1 MGISPLLPT
10 PWVLT
15 HMGATLGTRSSR
27 SDVAETTHEIANAL
41 SDIQSLEPQEETRV
55 RMQTLSL
62 VIIDM
67 FEAHLAARSKDR
79 R

>member
-1 MGISPLLPT
+1 
-10 PWVLT
+10 
-15 HMGATLGTRSSR
+15 
-27 SDVAETTHEIANAL
+27 VAETTHEIANAL